1 MKRGEDSRGNNN
13 GKRLGNNRGISI
25 LSSRIFYIRHILCSK
40 TETTH
45 MPHRTEAPVNFDP
58 TGNAHSSHPEC
69 EDAILSRL
77 AALRAQERG
86 PYKRADYLRRPAL
99 SSNCS
104 DEDKLNL
111 PQKTSSTDSL
121 DTASTSSSLSSS
133 SASSTLSD
141 ESLPIDAECRSV
153 MIAWY
158 AQVLDHCSFSRENG
172 GIAAYILDMYLSAS
186 EGVAGEM
193 ATKALLDRREFQLV
207 SMTALFLA
215 IKMNE
220 CETITPVMVAKLSRG
235 SFDAL
240 DVAHMETVLLRNLR
254 WYVNPPTPLTFVHHY
269 LELLRIGTTT
279 SSGNNGQPSSRE
291 CNSTLRSVLKYAK
304 IQIEQSS
311 TDYFFVTIDPSLVA
325 YAAIL
330 NAATCLGKRKVRPST
345 LIAFYQ
351 TLVDHKLISIKSSNH
366 LSQVR
371 DRLLRC
377 VEGPAPQNVDDGG
390 CSSDEEQ
397 ASSSS
402 SSEKEVSGEND
413 AASPPGSPS
422 GRKVANR
429 SPGRKSPRSVAN
441 RTASTQ

>member
-1 MKRGEDSRGNNN
+1 
-13 GKRLGNNRGISI
+13 
-25 LSSRIFYIRHILCSK
+25 
-40 TETTH
+40 
-45 MPHRTEAPVNFDP
+45 MPHRTNEAPVNFDP
-58 TGNAHSSHPEC
+58 TGNAHSHPES
-69 EDAILSRL
+69 EDVILSRL
-77 AALRAQERG
+77 SALRAQECG
-86 PYKRADYLRRPAL
+86 PYKRADYLRRPACTA
-99 SSNCS
+99 SSN
-104 DEDKLNL
+104 EDKLNL
-111 PQKTSSTDSL
+111 LQKTSSTDSL
-121 DTASTSSSLSSS
+121 DTASTSSSSSSSSS

-141 ESLPIDAECRSV
+141 GSLPIDAECRSV

-158 AQVLDHCSFSRENG
+158 VQVLDHCSFSRENG
-172 GIAAYILDMYLSAS
+172 GIAAYLLDMYLSAS

-193 ATKALLDRREFQLV
+193 ATKDLQDRREFQLV

-220 CETITPVMVAKLSRG
+220 CETITPAMVAKLSRG

-240 DVAHMETVLLRNLR
+240 DVAQMETILLRNLR

-269 LELLRIGTTT
+269 LELLRISTI
-279 SSGNNGQPSSRE
+279 SGNDQSTSRE

-304 IQIEQSS
+304 IQIDLSS
-311 TDYFFVTIDPSLVA
+311 TDYFFVNIDPSLVA

-330 NAATCLGKRKVRPST
+330 NAATCLGKRRVRPST

-351 TLVDHKLISIKSSNH
+351 TLVDHELISIKSSNH
-366 LSQVR
+366 LSRVR

-377 VEGPAPQNVDDGG
+377 VEGPVPQTVDDGG
-390 CSSDEEQ
+390 CSSDEEETSL
-397 ASSSS
+397 SSSS
-402 SSEKEVSGEND
+402 SSELSGENS

-441 RTASTQ
+441 RTASKQ

>member
-1 MKRGEDSRGNNN
+1 
-13 GKRLGNNRGISI
+13 
-25 LSSRIFYIRHILCSK
+25 
-40 TETTH
+40 

-58 TGNAHSSHPEC
+58 TGNAHSHPES
-69 EDAILSRL
+69 EDVILSRL
-77 AALRAQERG
+77 ATLRAQECG
-86 PYKRADYLRRPAL
+86 PYKRADYLRRPASAPACTA
-99 SSNCS
+99 SSS
-104 DEDKLNL
+104 DEDRLNL
-111 PQKTSSTDSL
+111 LQKTSSTDSL
-121 DTASTSSSLSSS
+121 DTASTSSSS

-141 ESLPIDAECRSV
+141 GSLPIDAECRSV

-158 AQVLDHCSFSRENG
+158 VQVLDHCSFSRENG

-215 IKMNE
+215 IKLNE

-254 WYVNPPTPLTFVHHY
+254 WYVNPPTPLTFVQHY
-269 LELLRIGTTT
+269 LELLRIGT
-279 SSGNNGQPSSRE
+279 SGSGNNGQPSSRE
-291 CNSTLRSVLKYAK
+291 CNSTLRSVLKYAT

-311 TDYFFVTIDPSLVA
+311 TDYFFVTLDPSLVA

-330 NAATCLGKRKVRPST
+330 NAATCLGKRRVRPST

-351 TLVDHKLISIKSSNH
+351 TLVDHDLISIKSSNH
-366 LSQVR
+366 LSRVR

-377 VEGPAPQNVDDGG
+377 VEIPVPQSVDDGG
-390 CSSDEEQ
+390 CSSDKDQ
-397 ASSSS
+397 ASL
-402 SSEKEVSGEND
+402 SSEEVSGENG
-413 AASPPGSPS
+413 AESPPGSPS

-441 RTASTQ
+441 RTASKQ

>member
-1 MKRGEDSRGNNN
+1 
-13 GKRLGNNRGISI
+13 
-25 LSSRIFYIRHILCSK
+25 
-40 TETTH
+40 
-45 MPHRTEAPVNFDP
+45 MPHRTEAPVANFDP
-58 TGNAHSSHPEC
+58 TGNAHSHPEC

-77 AALRAQERG
+77 ATLRTQECG
-86 PYKRADYLRRPAL
+86 PYKRADYLRRPA
-99 SSNCS
+99 SAPACTARSS
-104 DEDKLNL
+104 DEDRLNL
-111 PQKTSSTDSL
+111 LQKTSSTDSL
-121 DTASTSSSLSSS
+121 DTASTSSSS

-141 ESLPIDAECRSV
+141 GSLPIDAECRSV

-158 AQVLDHCSFSRENG
+158 VQVLDHCSFSRENG

-254 WYVNPPTPLTFVHHY
+254 WYVNPPTPLTFVQHY
-269 LELLRIGTTT
+269 LELLRIST
-279 SSGNNGQPSSRE
+279 SGSGNNGQLSSRE
-291 CNSTLRSVLKYAK
+291 CNSALRSVLKYAT

-330 NAATCLGKRKVRPST
+330 NAATCLGKRRVRPST

-351 TLVDHKLISIKSSNH
+351 ALVDRDLISINSSNH
-366 LSQVR
+366 LSRVR

-377 VEGPAPQNVDDGG
+377 VEGPVPQSVDDVG
-390 CSSDEEQ
+390 CSSDEKQ
-397 ASSSS
+397 LSL
-402 SSEKEVSGEND
+402 SSEEVSGENG

-441 RTASTQ
+441 RTASKQ